1 MLTRALME
9 PSPGR
14 QRGGDVRAEGGRGL
28 RGLLSS
34 PPRPG
39 GVGGAF
45 YYHVTRPF
53 SRRGRPLPAHPLPAP
68 TTEARGA
75 PATANRLVAA
85 PRARPLGELLSAR
98 DRRLQ
103 DARRGQGLPPAALPC
118 GGPGGDG
125 ETASAAPSPLDG
137 ERHLAG
143 ASARAALVTA
153 RPSLVTLTPW
163 WPLPRHGDGP
173 HRVPEP

>member
-1 MLTRALME
+1 MT
-9 PSPGR
+9 
-14 QRGGDVRAEGGRGL
+14 D
-28 RGLLSS
+28 
-34 PPRPG
+34 
-39 GVGGAF
+39 
-45 YYHVTRPF
+45 PF
-53 SRRGRPLPAHPLPAP
+53 SRRGRPLPAHLLPAP

-75 PATANRLVAA
+75 PAAAN
-85 PRARPLGELLSAR
+85 RPLGELLSAR

-118 GGPGGDG
+118 GGPGGDV

-153 RPSLVTLTPW
+153 RPPLVTLTPW

-173 HRVPEP
+173 TVCRSPRPAGAVGLPTAVLSR